1 MKITM
6 RKKLEELFEYMTM
19 LNAFRR
25 VERVM
30 RVAGTDR
37 MENDQEHSYELAMM
51 AWFLIDSEK
60 IALNRDLVI
69 KYALV
74 HDLAEVYAGDTYVFS
89 KDPAELTS
97 KEHRE
102 SEARLRLS
110 KEFPQFEEMHQLME
124 AYERREDRESRF
136 VYALDKIHPLIDI
149 YLDEHGFMYRKHKVT
164 WQMLMDHKHAKVA
177 LSPEVK
183 PYFDETMSLL
193 QEEANTLHVE

>member
-1 MKITM
+1 M

-30 RVAGTDR
+30 RVSGTDR

-60 IALNRDLVI
+60 LSLNRDLVI

-89 KDPAELTS
+89 KDPDELAS

-102 SEARLRLS
+102 QEARERLAE
-110 KEFPQFEEMHQLME
+110 EFPQFNELHRLME
-124 AYERREDRESRF
+124 AYERREDKESRF
-136 VYALDKIHPLIDI
+136 VYALDKIHPAIDI
-149 YLDEHGFMYRKHKVT
+149 YLDEHGWMYREKRVT
-164 WQMLMDHKHAKVA
+164 WKMLMDQKKEKVA
-177 LSPEVK
+177 LSPEAK
-183 PYFDETMSLL
+183 PYFDELMLL
-193 QEEANTLHVE
+193 LKETEGVLHDETEL

>member
-1 MKITM
+1 M
-6 RKKLEELFEYMTM
+6 RKKLLELFEYMTM

-30 RVAGTDR
+30 RVSGTDR

-51 AWFLIDSEK
+51 AWFLVDSEK
-60 IALNRDLVI
+60 MTLNRDLVI

-89 KDPAELTS
+89 KDPNELAS

-102 SEARLRLS
+102 TEARERLA
-110 KEFPQFEEMHQLME
+110 KEFPMFEALHQLME

-136 VYALDKIHPLIDI
+136 VYALDKIHPIVDI
-149 YLDEHGFMYRKHKVT
+149 YLDEHGFMYRREKVT
-164 WQMLMDHKHAKVA
+164 WKMLMDHKKQKVA
-177 LSPEVK
+177 LSPEAK
-183 PYFDETMSLL
+183 PYFDELMLL
-193 QEEANTLHVE
+193 LSEEEGVLHNEETV